1 MKQGQHFQTTIDL
14 DEVMNASQQND
25 KVYQALTQVYTL
37 LSQDISHPQ
46 IEGKTLAQQTE
57 DKHDDIKQEIHKID
71 KEHDSKQI
79 KSIKKKQ
86 QKKISKQPAQ
96 ANLEILG
103 GSRTTLW

>member
-1 MKQGQHFQTTIDL
+1 
-14 DEVMNASQQND
+14 MNASQQND

-71 KEHDSKQI
+71 KEHESKQVKLLR
-79 KSIKKKQ
+79 KSNKRKLVTYITHQ
-86 QKKISKQPAQ
+86 
-96 ANLEILG
+96 
-103 GSRTTLW
+103 

>member
-46 IEGKTLAQQTE
+46 IEGRTLAQQNK
-57 DKHDDIKQEIHKID
+57 DKHDAIKQEIHKID
-71 KEHDSKQI
+71 KEHDS

-96 ANLEILG
+96 AH
-103 GSRTTLW
+103 